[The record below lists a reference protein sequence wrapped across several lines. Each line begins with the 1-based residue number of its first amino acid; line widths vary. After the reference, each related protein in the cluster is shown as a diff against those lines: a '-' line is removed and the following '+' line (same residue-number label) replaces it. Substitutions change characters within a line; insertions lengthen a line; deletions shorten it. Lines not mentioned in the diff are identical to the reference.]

1 MWWTPGGERVLRG
14 AEWDLFREGLDG
26 IWSWVEESMDDPE
39 LFSSG
44 VEAFDRLQPNQKL
57 ALLALVGNALK
68 DEAEPRP
75 ELTAH
80 TEATVAAIF
89 HHIVDQVVF
98 EIEMAPEFGVDEEGT
113 LWRHLVLAA
122 YHETEE
128 GDGIEEQVESQ
139 LRADPL
145 RGVPATG
152 GDREDDNNDEPWIP
166 PSVTSDQVD
175 DWEFLI
181 DYLANR
187 ILWEADYEMSD
198 VFLDADPSESEM
210 QMGLMGIA
218 EDYYTAIAPDPTD
231 QQLEPIRRR
240 LRWLCGRSESD

>member
-1 MWWTPGGERVLRG
+1 MWWTPRGERVLRG

-26 IWSWVEESMDDPE
+26 IWGLVEQSMDDPE

-89 HHIVDQVVF
+89 HHIVDQVVL
-98 EIEMAPEFGVDEEGT
+98 EIEMVAELGVYEEAT
-113 LWRHLVLAA
+113 LWRQLVLAA
-122 YHETEE
+122 YREAEE
-128 GDGIEEQVESQ
+128 GDGIEEQIES
-139 LRADPL
+139 RSRGDSL
-145 RGVPATG
+145 RGFPSTD
-152 GDREDDNNDEPWIP
+152 GDREDADNDELWVP
-166 PSVTSDQVD
+166 PSVGSDHVD

-181 DYLANR
+181 DCLANR
-187 ILWEADYEMSD
+187 ILWEGDYEMSG
-198 VFLDADPSESEM
+198 VFLDADPTESGM
-210 QMGLMGIA
+210 QMDLMGIA

-231 QQLEPIRRR
+231 QQLELIRRR
-240 LRWLCGRSESD
+240 LRWLCGRPESH